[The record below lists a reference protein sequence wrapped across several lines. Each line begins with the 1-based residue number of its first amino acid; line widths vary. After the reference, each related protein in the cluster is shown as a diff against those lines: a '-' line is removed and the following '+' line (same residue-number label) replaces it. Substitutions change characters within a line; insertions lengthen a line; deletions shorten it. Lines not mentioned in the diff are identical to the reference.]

1 MIFLPTVYVIILAV
15 ILQLEFCSS
24 SASQDNNLKNKY
36 EVIKQSNGPFC
47 DSFLKAVSSSKNEN
61 VLISPLS
68 LHYALSA
75 LFLGSFGQTRTE
87 LRKILHLPNNE
98 NVIKAAFKEFTG
110 LLKVNKNV
118 KIGTTFFLDEEFPI
132 VDSFQNDL
140 RSNFDA
146 SVETLD
152 FKNRSEDSRLM
163 INNFV
168 KNKTNNLIHDL
179 FGKGSITENTVSV
192 LVNTIHFKAQWI
204 HPFARTSKKNFH
216 GFDGNNKIDMMY
228 ISDVKLRYKNDDE
241 LNAQLLEVPYEGGFK
256 FLIILPNKKKGL
268 IRVEKKLKSKSRAK
282 QNSSALIEAFRYI
295 QEDEVDL
302 FLPKF
307 KLEQSHELEDILKTV
322 TVQTIFINIYYIICN
337 AIYFTGQV
345 YETVMLILN
354 FNVLTYL
361 YRK

>member
-241 LNAQLLEVPYEGGFK
+241 LNAQLLEVPYEM
-256 FLIILPNKKKGL
+256 GL
-268 IRVEKKLKSKSRAK
+268 NTIFSDKADFSKL
-282 QNSSALIEAFRYI
+282 SSVPVKVSNVV
-295 QEDEVDL
+295 Q
-302 FLPKF
+302 
-307 KLEQSHELEDILKTV
+307 KT
-322 TVQTIFINIYYIICN
+322 FINIDENSTEAGVATGVDLSFRMGRLERNIIKADHPFLY
-337 AIYFTGQV
+337 AIVHESTDTPLFVGKF
-345 YETVMLILN
+345 I
-354 FNVLTYL
+354 
-361 YRK
+361 KP